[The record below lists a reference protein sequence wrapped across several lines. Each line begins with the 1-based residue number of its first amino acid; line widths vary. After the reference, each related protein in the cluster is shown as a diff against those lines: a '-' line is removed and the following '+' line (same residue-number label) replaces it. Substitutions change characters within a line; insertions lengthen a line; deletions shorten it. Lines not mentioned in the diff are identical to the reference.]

1 MSLQRQ
7 CIAVLYLFCLYLEFN
22 KILAL
27 EEFYFGGL
35 GGGEEGDCMFSLD
48 VADFFGG
55 ANKEIQIL
63 LSYPVSNQP
72 AHLTVFC
79 IL

>member
-1 MSLQRQ
+1 M
-7 CIAVLYLFCLYLEFN
+7 VV
-22 KILAL
+22 K
-27 EEFYFGGL
+27 
-35 GGGEEGDCMFSLD
+35 EGDCMFSLD
-48 VADFFGG
+48 IADFFGG